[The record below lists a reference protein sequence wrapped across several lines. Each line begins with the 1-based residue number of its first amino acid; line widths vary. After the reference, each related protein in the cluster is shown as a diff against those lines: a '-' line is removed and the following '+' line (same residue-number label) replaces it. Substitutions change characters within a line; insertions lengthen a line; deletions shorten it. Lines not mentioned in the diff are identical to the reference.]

1 MQSPSP
7 KNWRGTKFIIS
18 SFLLQFFFIIF
29 LTFLYHQNARVV
41 LSPLLPSP
49 VFRRGAGGE
58 GVHMHNQ
65 SYLKNI
71 RRELRQ
77 QQTRQ
82 EKILWSF
89 LRNRKQGL
97 KFKRQESIGDYII
110 DFYCREKKLIIEL
123 DGEIHKNQSESD
135 LERTR
140 FLESLG
146 FKVLRFWNN
155 QIETEIEKVLE
166 KIQQF

>member
-1 MQSPSP
+1 
-7 KNWRGTKFIIS
+7 
-18 SFLLQFFFIIF
+18 
-29 LTFLYHQNARVV
+29 
-41 LSPLLPSP
+41 
-49 VFRRGAGGE
+49 
-58 GVHMHNQ
+58 MHNQ